1 MKVKVTTEFI
11 DRHTGERHRVGEEME
26 VTQER
31 YDEITRVG
39 AFVKKVAARRRKKP
53 ASE

>member
-1 MKVKVTTEFI
+1 MRVKVTTEFI
-11 DRHTGERHRVGEEME
+11 DRHTGERHRVGEEIE

-31 YDEITRVG
+31 YDEILKVG
-39 AFVKKVAARRRKKP
+39 AFVKKATARRRKKP